1 MDTTPTSGT
10 SVVVR
15 RSPRLQLPFDDTA
28 PSRQHA
34 AVYAFVVDFRVKETV
49 QQRLSTAKM
58 FGEHHISGDTEDAIM
73 QALWTLVSPRVE
85 NRATANENTWTVAS
99 ERPGIEHFDFYVTF
113 KFKTKCLSPR
123 EVMSWSVRNRGGTV
137 ALTAFK
143 YGNQVG
149 NQQHLAEL
157 KAACIDPEI
166 QDRAGAATHEIQKKI
181 VEQLKSRWGRLFRGH
196 EMAWLMWAARIAKKA
211 VYLRSVEV
219 TQPPP
224 AELARWFT
232 PVGASA
238 EEHVDALRRNVQLA
252 SEVVDGLIAHVIRVR
267 DTQLAQFELLRN
279 GFDGMMEM
287 LETKKRNIDA
297 YSADLLP
304 LRDNEALLEE
314 LAHIPNVPDDCH
326 AP

>member
-1 MDTTPTSGT
+1 
-10 SVVVR
+10 
-15 RSPRLQLPFDDTA
+15 
-28 PSRQHA
+28 
-34 AVYAFVVDFRVKETV
+34 
-49 QQRLSTAKM
+49 
-58 FGEHHISGDTEDAIM
+58 
-73 QALWTLVSPRVE
+73 
-85 NRATANENTWTVAS
+85 
-99 ERPGIEHFDFYVTF
+99 
-113 KFKTKCLSPR
+113 
-123 EVMSWSVRNRGGTV
+123 
-137 ALTAFK
+137 
-143 YGNQVG
+143 
-149 NQQHLAEL
+149 
-157 KAACIDPEI
+157 
-166 QDRAGAATHEIQKKI
+166 
-181 VEQLKSRWGRLFRGH
+181 
-196 EMAWLMWAARIAKKA
+196 KA

-232 PVGASA
+232 HVGASA

-287 LETKKRNIDA
+287 LETKKRIIDA

>member
-1 MDTTPTSGT
+1 
-10 SVVVR
+10 
-15 RSPRLQLPFDDTA
+15 
-28 PSRQHA
+28 
-34 AVYAFVVDFRVKETV
+34 
-49 QQRLSTAKM
+49 
-58 FGEHHISGDTEDAIM
+58 
-73 QALWTLVSPRVE
+73 
-85 NRATANENTWTVAS
+85 
-99 ERPGIEHFDFYVTF
+99 
-113 KFKTKCLSPR
+113 
-123 EVMSWSVRNRGGTV
+123 
-137 ALTAFK
+137 
-143 YGNQVG
+143 
-149 NQQHLAEL
+149 
-157 KAACIDPEI
+157 
-166 QDRAGAATHEIQKKI
+166 
-181 VEQLKSRWGRLFRGH
+181 
-196 EMAWLMWAARIAKKA
+196 MAWLMWAARIAKKA

-267 DTQLAQFELLRN
+267 DAQLAQFELLRN

-287 LETKKRNIDA
+287 LETKKRIIDA